1 MDAEG
6 ARTTDFEKY
15 GENTEVRCKLCGE
28 KYPYNHIESHVVGV
42 HGLDGPKE
50 MYIDDQSSLV
60 RSVSGTQDSNQAGEN
75 QGYWR
80 NEPEKKLPHLII
92 VPTNSSIN
100 KWEQEFSKWFPDDF
114 KVLSYYGSKD
124 HRRNLRQ
131 KIQKHVGVEYDVI
144 LTTIAMIIGRPDD
157 RKIFSNLN
165 FHYVIFAQGRGKW
178 DVKTFINLM
187 QIQASKRL
195 LLTAT
200 DPMQYE
206 NLVEIMPLLYYCS
219 PENFDGKINL
229 LTNIS
234 SMYPSPRANEKDVG
248 FVEDE
253 LVKSA
258 KAIVKPFLLRRLK
271 SDVKNELRHFPDFP
285 LSVDEACKFFGLNN
299 ANLDYNKLVS
309 YVLFKETYQFEIR
322 EENPEISYDDLEI
335 LMKAKWREFKESGTC
350 GGSGR
355 FSKSS
360 LNKDGGEYLHIIWI
374 ISI

>member
-1 MDAEG
+1 
-6 ARTTDFEKY
+6 
-15 GENTEVRCKLCGE
+15 
-28 KYPYNHIESHVVGV
+28 
-42 HGLDGPKE
+42 
-50 MYIDDQSSLV
+50 
-60 RSVSGTQDSNQAGEN
+60 
-75 QGYWR
+75 
-80 NEPEKKLPHLII
+80 
-92 VPTNSSIN
+92 
-100 KWEQEFSKWFPDDF
+100 
-114 KVLSYYGSKD
+114 
-124 HRRNLRQ
+124 
-131 KIQKHVGVEYDVI
+131 
-144 LTTIAMIIGRPDD
+144 
-157 RKIFSNLN
+157 
-165 FHYVIFAQGRGKW
+165 
-178 DVKTFINLM
+178 M

-219 PENFDGKINL
+219 PEKFDGNINL

-258 KAIVKPFLLRRLK
+258 KAIVRPFLLRRLK
-271 SDVKNELRHFPDFP
+271 SDVKNELRDFPDFP
-285 LSVDEACKFFGLNN
+285 LSVHEACEFFGLNN

-335 LMKAKWREFKESGTC
+335 LMKAKWREFQASGTS

-355 FSKSS
+355 LRNSG
-360 LNKDGGEYLHIIWI
+360 LNKKGWYTSVLLQFEITVVINF
-374 ISI
+374 